1 LFLESGALKRRF
13 FVGQLPR
20 LAGNCGCGGR
30 TRYPPHRRWRWF
42 MKIDLSGKTALV
54 TGSTSG
60 IGHAIAKGLAAAGAG
75 VVVNG
80 RTQAK
85 VDAAVAALARAVPD
99 SKVKG
104 VAADVATAA
113 GCKALV
119 AALPDVDILVN
130 NAGIFE
136 PKDFFDIPDEDW
148 TRFFEVNVMS
158 GVRLSRAYL
167 QGMLKRNWG
176 RIVFISSESALNIPK
191 EMIHY
196 GVTKTAQL
204 AVSRGLAELTRGT
217 AVTVNSVLP
226 GPTMSEGVETFVK
239 DLAKQNGQSVE
250 EAASKFVK
258 QFRPTSLLQRFASV
272 EEIANMV
279 VYVSSKQASATN
291 GAALRAEGG
300 IVQTIA

>member
-1 LFLESGALKRRF
+1 
-13 FVGQLPR
+13 
-20 LAGNCGCGGR
+20 
-30 TRYPPHRRWRWF
+30 
-42 MKIDLSGKTALV
+42 MKIDLSGKTAVV

-60 IGHAIAKGLAAAGAG
+60 IGHAIAKGLAAVGAD

-80 RTQAK
+80 RTQGKVEAAAAAIAK
-85 VDAAVAALARAVPD
+85 AVPGT
-99 SKVKG
+99 KVRG
-104 VAADVATAA
+104 VAADVSTAA
-113 GCKALV
+113 GCKTLME
-119 AALPDVDILVN
+119 ALPDVDILIN

-136 PKDFFDIPDEDW
+136 PRGFFDIPDDDW
-148 TRFFEVNVMS
+148 SRFFEVNVMS
-158 GVRLSRAYL
+158 GIRLSRAYMP
-167 QGMLKRNWG
+167 GMLKRNWG

-196 GVTKTAQL
+196 GMTKTAQL
-204 AVSRGLAELTRGT
+204 AVSRGLAEMTRGT

-239 DLAKQNGQSVE
+239 DLARQNGQSLD
-250 EAASKFVK
+250 EAAAQFVK

-279 VYVSSKQASATN
+279 VYLSSTQSSATN

>member
-1 LFLESGALKRRF
+1 
-13 FVGQLPR
+13 
-20 LAGNCGCGGR
+20 
-30 TRYPPHRRWRWF
+30 

-54 TGSTSG
+54 TGSTAG
-60 IGHAIAKGLAAAGAG
+60 IGHAIAKGLAAAGAN

-80 RTQAK
+80 RNKAK
-85 VDAAVAALARAVPD
+85 VDAAVAAIAGAGPAGKI
-99 SKVKG
+99 SG
-104 VAADVATAA
+104 IAADVSTAA
-113 GCKALV
+113 GCKTLV

-136 PKDFFDIPDEDW
+136 PKPFFDIPDEDW
-148 TRFFEVNVMS
+148 SRFFEVNVMS
-158 GVRLSRAYL
+158 GVRLSRGYM

-176 RIVFISSESALNIPK
+176 RIVFISSESGLNIPT

-196 GVTKTAQL
+196 GTTKTAQL
-204 AVSRGLAELTRGT
+204 AIARGLAELTRGT

-239 DLAKQNGQSVE
+239 DLAKQNGQSLD
-250 EAASKFVK
+250 EAASNFVK
-258 QFRPTSLLQRFASV
+258 QHRSTSLIQRFASV

-279 VYVSSKQASATN
+279 VFVSSKEASVTN

-300 IVQTIA
+300 IVNTIA

>member
-1 LFLESGALKRRF
+1 M
-13 FVGQLPR
+13 
-20 LAGNCGCGGR
+20 N
-30 TRYPPHRRWRWF
+30 
-42 MKIDLSGKTALV
+42 IDLSGKTALV

-60 IGHAIAKGLAAAGAG
+60 IGHAIAKGLASAGAE

-85 VDAAVAALARAVPD
+85 VDAAVASITKAASNA
-99 SKVKG
+99 KVHG
-104 VAADVATAA
+104 IAADVSTAM
-113 GCKALV
+113 GCESLI

-136 PKDFFDIPDEDW
+136 PKDFVDIPDEDW
-148 TRFFEVNVMS
+148 TRFFETNVMS

-167 QGMLKRNWG
+167 PGMLKRNWG
-176 RIVFISSESALNIPK
+176 RVIFISSKSALNIPK

-196 GVTKTAQL
+196 GTTKTAQL
-204 AVSRGLAELTRGT
+204 AISRGLAEMTRGT

-239 DLAKQNGQSVE
+239 DLAKQNGESVE
-250 EAASKFVK
+250 KAATKFVK

-279 VYVSSKQASATN
+279 VYVASKQASATN
-291 GAALRAEGG
+291 GAALRVEGG

>member
-1 LFLESGALKRRF
+1 
-13 FVGQLPR
+13 
-20 LAGNCGCGGR
+20 
-30 TRYPPHRRWRWF
+30 

-60 IGHAIAKGLAAAGAG
+60 IGNAVARGLAAAGAA

-80 RTQAK
+80 RTQTK
-85 VDAAVAALARAVPD
+85 VDAAVAAMAKALPD
-99 SKVKG
+99 AKVRG
-104 VAADVATAA
+104 VAADVSTAD
-113 GCKALV
+113 GCKTLL
-119 AALPDVDILVN
+119 AALPDVDILIN

-136 PKDFFDIPDEDW
+136 PKGFFEIPDDDW
-148 TRFFEVNVMS
+148 SRFFEVNVMS
-158 GVRLSRAYL
+158 GVRLSRGYL
-167 QGMLKRNWG
+167 PGMLKRNWG

-196 GVTKTAQL
+196 GTTKTAQL
-204 AVSRGLAELTRGT
+204 AISRGLAEMTRGT
-217 AVTVNSVLP
+217 AVTVNAVLP

-239 DLAKQNGQSVE
+239 DLAKQHGQSVE
-250 EAASKFVK
+250 EAAAQFVK

-272 EEIANMV
+272 DEIANMV
-279 VYVSSKQASATN
+279 VYVASKEASATN